1 MAGNSSLGMVGAI
14 IPPAAAPVKPAPA
27 PSSVPLAAAATPKT
41 EAAKPQFD
49 LSSLLQGFGQSP
61 AAPMTNTSSAN
72 PTITKVNENQLKA
85 FEGDMNAGA
94 LGRASDIAIRDNA
107 ENERKGARQNAAAR
121 GVSGGGIED
130 IQQAGITRDTLRN
143 QTGARVDI
151 TNDAEGRRAA
161 LGGQIAGQ
169 AAMDENLQ
177 NQQRVTAMNQQNMY
191 AQQQQSARA
200 NELSL
205 IKSVLDL
212 FGEDDLFSGQAESP
226 TAPVMASP
234 SSGPARMNSGMGG
247 W

>member
-1 MAGNSSLGMVGAI
+1 MAGNSSLGMVSATN
-14 IPPAAAPVKPAPA
+14 PSAPAPVKPSPT
-27 PSSVPLAAAATPKT
+27 PLATASTPKT
-41 EAAKPQFD
+41 AAAKPQFD
-49 LSSLLQGFGQSP
+49 ISSLLQGFGQSPAP

-107 ENERKGARQNAAAR
+107 ENERKAARQNAAAR
-121 GVSGGGIED
+121 GVSGGGVED

-143 QTGARVDI
+143 QTGARVGI
-151 TNDAEGRRAA
+151 TNDAEARRAS

-226 TAPVMASP
+226 AAPVMASP